1 MGKPSPLKK
10 TMLVFLTSFV
20 VCTFTGG
27 VLKALSPCS
36 SLPLFAVSDMG
47 FRRGMNAF
55 LKKDAVQS
63 LVAESEVVGHGL

>member
-1 MGKPSPLKK
+1 
-10 TMLVFLTSFV
+10 MLVILTSFV

-27 VLKALSPCS
+27 VLKALSPFS

-47 FRRGMNAF
+47 FRRGMSAF

-63 LVAESEVVGHGL
+63 LVAESEAVGHGL